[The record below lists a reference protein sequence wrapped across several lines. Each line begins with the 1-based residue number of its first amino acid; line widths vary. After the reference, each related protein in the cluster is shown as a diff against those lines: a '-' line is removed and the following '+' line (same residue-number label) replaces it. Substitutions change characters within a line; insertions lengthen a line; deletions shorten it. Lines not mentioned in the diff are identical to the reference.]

1 MNTSVTAKGFT
12 RYRTNN
18 TMPGKMR
25 IQQTIIALFVT
36 SLFLLLPQHK
46 GVLAS
51 STFKLQK
58 GNTLIY
64 GHNLNEG
71 DIGVPGLVFINK
83 RGMFKTGRTWSE
95 IITRGRVN
103 PSSHTWISR
112 YGSVTFNNFGKDF
125 PDGGMNEAG
134 LFIWEANEEADY
146 PKNDSLPKL
155 NQMNWMQYILDNY
168 STTEEAIRSA
178 SEFEIDGWSW
188 HFFVGDAGGNTAAI
202 AFLNGGVVVHSGDEM
217 PVPALFN
224 APYDRELE
232 LLKYFRGFGGEY
244 QPDET
249 DPNVPR
255 FVRTA
260 VMIDNYQK
268 EDDPIDYGFYML
280 KTLRVFD
287 DPEWSIL
294 FDAENR
300 MVYFRTRMNPERKT
314 LVMDEIDFSNN
325 EPAQVM
331 NIATAFSGNILSMFV
346 PYSKSIM
353 QDFIRFE
360 LLPILPTDFITHGDL
375 SPKAFTERIVNHT
388 DSYTDST
395 NHFFKGTWE
404 SIRTGEENEL
414 HFLIEFEVEGNA
426 VKAVISQDGS
436 DEHYKVDNLRMFGNQ
451 FCFTFQTKSG
461 KILEVKGTIR
471 DDEMRVNL
479 LGIEKSFGD
488 YSLKRTD

>member
-1 MNTSVTAKGFT
+1 
-12 RYRTNN
+12 
-18 TMPGKMR
+18 MR

-36 SLFLLLPQHK
+36 SWFLFLPQHS

-58 GNTLIY
+58 GKTLIY

-95 IITRGRVN
+95 IITRGRIN

-134 LFIWEANEEADY
+134 LFIWEMNEEADY

-168 STTEEAIRSA
+168 STTEEAIRCA
-178 SEFEIDGWSW
+178 SEFEIDGWAC
-188 HFFVGDAGGNTAAI
+188 HFFVGDAEGNTAAI
-202 AFLNGGVVVHSGDEM
+202 AFINGEVVVHTGDEM

-224 APYDRELE
+224 SPYDRELE
-232 LLKYFRGFGGEY
+232 LSKYFRGFGGEY

-280 KTLRVFD
+280 KTLRVFN

-294 FDAENR
+294 FDAQNR
-300 MVYFRTRMNPERKT
+300 TVHFRTRINPERKT
-314 LVMDEIDFSNN
+314 LIMDEIDFNN
-325 EPAQVM
+325 SEPALVLNM
-331 NIATAFSGNILSMFV
+331 ATAFSGNILSVFK
-346 PYSKSIM
+346 PYSKNIM
-353 QDFIRFE
+353 QHFLRFE
-360 LLPILPTDFITHGDL
+360 LLPVLPKDFYTFGDL
-375 SPKAFTERIVNHT
+375 SARQFTDRIVNHT

-395 NHFFKGTWE
+395 NHFFMGTWE
-404 SIRTGEENEL
+404 SSRTGDEDEPR
-414 HFLIEFEVEGNA
+414 FLINFEVKGNA
-426 VKAVISQDGS
+426 VTAVISPDSG
-436 DEHYKVDNLRMFGNQ
+436 DAPYNVDNLRMSGHQ

-471 DDEMRVNL
+471 DDEMLVNL
-479 LGIEKSFGD
+479 QGIEDSYGD
-488 YSLKRTD
+488 YTLKRTH

>member
-1 MNTSVTAKGFT
+1 
-12 RYRTNN
+12 
-18 TMPGKMR
+18 MPGKMR
-25 IQQTIIALFVT
+25 IRQTIVALFVT
-36 SLFLLLPQHK
+36 SLFLFLPQHK

-58 GNTLIY
+58 GKTLIY

-71 DIGVPGLVFINK
+71 DFGVPGLVFINK

-134 LFIWEANEEADY
+134 LFIWEMNEEADY

-188 HFFVGDAGGNTAAI
+188 HFFVGDAEGNTAAI
-202 AFLNGGVVVHSGDEM
+202 AFINGEVVVHTGDEM

-224 APYDRELE
+224 SPYDRELE

-260 VMIDNYQK
+260 VMIENFNKD
-268 EDDPIDYGFYML
+268 DDPVEYGFYML
-280 KTLRVFD
+280 KTLRVFN

-294 FDAENR
+294 FDAQNR
-300 MVYFRTRMNPERKT
+300 TVHFRTRINPERKT
-314 LVMDEIDFSNN
+314 LVMDEVDFGNS
-325 EPAQVM
+325 EPALVLNM
-331 NIATAFSGNILSMFV
+331 ATAFSGNILSVFK

-353 QDFIRFE
+353 QHFIRFE
-360 LLPILPTDFITHGDL
+360 LLPVLPKDFYTHGDL
-375 SPKAFTERIVNHT
+375 SAKQFTERIVHHT

-404 SIRTGEENEL
+404 SIRAGEENEV

-426 VKAVISQDGS
+426 VTAVIFQNASG
-436 DEHYKVDNLRMFGNQ
+436 EHYKVDNLRMSGHQ
-451 FCFTFQTKSG
+451 FCFTFQIKSG

-471 DDEMRVNL
+471 DDEMHVNL
-479 LGIEKSFGD
+479 LGIEDSYGD
-488 YSLKRTD
+488 YTLKRTH

>member
-1 MNTSVTAKGFT
+1 
-12 RYRTNN
+12 
-18 TMPGKMR
+18 MPEKMR

-36 SLFLLLPQHK
+36 SLFLFLPQHR

-58 GNTLIY
+58 GKTLIY

-83 RGMFKTGRTWSE
+83 RGMFKTGRTWNE
-95 IITRGRVN
+95 IITRGQIN

-134 LFIWEANEEADY
+134 LFIWEMNEEADY

-168 STTEEAIRSA
+168 STTEEAIGSA
-178 SEFEIDGWSW
+178 SEFEIDGWSC
-188 HFFVGDAGGNTAAI
+188 HFFVGDAEGNTAAI
-202 AFLNGGVVVHSGDEM
+202 AFINGEVVVHTGDEM

-224 APYDRELE
+224 SPYDRELE
-232 LLKYFRGFGGEY
+232 LSKYFRGFGGEY

-280 KTLRVFD
+280 KTLRVFN

-294 FDAENR
+294 FDAQNR
-300 MVYFRTRMNPERKT
+300 TVHFRTRINPERKT
-314 LVMDEIDFSNN
+314 LVMDEIDFSNS
-325 EPAQVM
+325 EPALVLNM
-331 NIATAFSGNILSMFV
+331 ATAFSGNILSVFK

-353 QDFIRFE
+353 QHFIRFE
-360 LLPILPTDFITHGDL
+360 LLPVLPKDFYTHGDL
-375 SPKAFTERIVNHT
+375 SARQFTDRIVNHT

-404 SIRTGEENEL
+404 SSRTEDEDEP
-414 HFLIEFEVEGNA
+414 HFLINFEVEGHA
-426 VKAVISQDGS
+426 VTAVISPDSG
-436 DEHYKVDNLRMFGNQ
+436 DAPYNVDNLRMSGHQ

-471 DDEMRVNL
+471 DDEMLVNL
-479 LGIEKSFGD
+479 QGIEDSYGD
-488 YSLKRTD
+488 YTLKRTH